1 MENKKSYLVIII
13 ILALYVA
20 IVLLLKKNNVFEPK
34 NNYIIFSDEQ
44 ILEIN
49 KDKYSFVE
57 KIDNLQNLNFKVYDY
72 TTYLGDYQV
81 NYIDGKYRVFGE
93 DNSAIKFNN
102 DFLAIYSTDDSIK
115 LNTSNTELL
124 NENDNYIIDKILKQE
139 NINSSIDNIQGYK
152 RIINI
157 KGEKKYLYNITNTD
171 NNQLFSIL
179 FIWNENDSLLIDK
192 SIVSKENYINL
203 KSFYVNAIIDID
215 NDGTDEIILNTL
227 SYSQMGGKTKSILRY
242 DKQKYKNIE
251 IEKSK

>member
-1 MENKKSYLVIII
+1 
-13 ILALYVA
+13 
-20 IVLLLKKNNVFEPK
+20 
-34 NNYIIFSDEQ
+34 
-44 ILEIN
+44 
-49 KDKYSFVE
+49 
-57 KIDNLQNLNFKVYDY
+57 
-72 TTYLGDYQV
+72 
-81 NYIDGKYRVFGE
+81 
-93 DNSAIKFNN
+93 
-102 DFLAIYSTDDSIK
+102 
-115 LNTSNTELL
+115 L